1 VVAVGPSAHVARQIV
16 SWKGSF
22 QAILVELPVGNGHD
36 ASVVPQDVNFSDL
49 VTVGDSLSKAPYL
62 FQVGEIQRH
71 VADFGVGC
79 WTCYCRR
86 IRWIALA

>member
-1 VVAVGPSAHVARQIV
+1 LGRQRIVARQIV
-16 SWKGSF
+16 GWKVSF
-22 QAILVELPVGNGHD
+22 QAILGELPVGNGHD

-62 FQVGEIQRH
+62 FRVGELQCH
-71 VADFGVGC
+71 VADIGVGC

-86 IRWIALA
+86 IRSFE